1 MTIGLNIS
9 DRSGKPLVNNTAEPA
24 EVFEVDGH
32 CPVCAGPARFVATDR
47 WWRDSFGCSVC
58 GSIPRE
64 RALMLTIDRWFPHW
78 REAIVHESSPCHR
91 STSARLANQCPG
103 YIGSQFFAEHHGQQ
117 VVNGIRNENLEQLSF
132 PDESV
137 DLHVTQDVFEHV
149 LDPDAAFGEIGRTLR
164 PGGMHA
170 FTVPLVN
177 KHRPTTTRARLEG
190 GTIRNLLPPQYHG
203 NPVGDGRALV
213 VTDWGYDI
221 CERIQRASGLFTHMI
236 HIDDLHH
243 GIRAEYIEILVTVK
257 PAH

>member
-1 MTIGLNIS
+1 MN
-9 DRSGKPLVNNTAEPA
+9 PA
-24 EVFEVDGH
+24 VDSAPSFVTEGH
-32 CPVCAGPARFVATDR
+32 CPVCAGPAQFVATGP
-47 WWRDSFGCSVC
+47 WWRDSFGCAGC

-91 STSARLANQCPG
+91 STSARLAGECPG
-103 YIGSQFFAEHHGQQ
+103 YVGSQFFAEHPGTPL
-117 VVNGIRNENLEQLSF
+117 VNGIRNENLERLSF
-132 PDESV
+132 PDASV

-149 LDPDAAFGEIGRTLR
+149 LDPDAAFREIGRTLR
-164 PGGMHA
+164 PGGMHV

-177 KHRPTTTRARLEG
+177 KHRPSVTRARLENG
-190 GTIRNLLPPQYHG
+190 AIRNLLPPEYHG

-221 CERIQRASGLFTHMI
+221 CERIHRASGLFTHVI

-257 PAH
+257 PAT